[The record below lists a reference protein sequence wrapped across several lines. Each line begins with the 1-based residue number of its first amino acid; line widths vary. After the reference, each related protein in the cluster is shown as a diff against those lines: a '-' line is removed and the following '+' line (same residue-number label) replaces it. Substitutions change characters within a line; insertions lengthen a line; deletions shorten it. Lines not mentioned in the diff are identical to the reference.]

1 MKNEKRTVF
10 NIQRFCINDGPG
22 IRTTVFLK
30 GCMLKCLWCH
40 NPESGSPTPQLM
52 LHKSKCIGC
61 GECMKACPKGL
72 HSFDSDGKHLI
83 NRPLCAA
90 CGTCADACVG
100 ALEICGKDMTADEI
114 ITEVMKDESFYR
126 NSGGGLTLSGGDPLF
141 SPAFTLELL
150 KKAKDKGLHTCIETC
165 GHARWEDIEAIL
177 PYVDLF
183 LWDVKETDSLRHKEY
198 TGVSNER
205 ILDNLHRLN
214 AAGAEV
220 ILRCPIIPDYNDRE
234 EHLLSIG
241 RLSEAL
247 SAVTEVHIE
256 PYHPMGSSKSEEL
269 GEEYPLKNM
278 TFPEKETV
286 MQWINTV
293 ASVTKKPVK
302 KA

>member
-30 GCMLKCLWCH
+30 GCMLRCLWCH
-40 NPESGSPTPQLM
+40 NPESNSPTPQLM
-52 LHKSKCIGC
+52 LHKINCIGC
-61 GECMKACPKGL
+61 GECVQSCPKGL
-72 HSFDSDGKHLI
+72 HSFDSDGQHKI
-83 NRPLCAA
+83 DRALCTS

-100 ALEICGKDMTADEI
+100 ALEICGKDMTVDEI
-114 ITEVMKDESFYR
+114 LAEVMKDESFYK
-126 NSGGGLTLSGGDPLF
+126 NSGGGMTISGGDPLF

-165 GHARWEDIEAIL
+165 GHAKWEDVEALI

-205 ILDNLHRLN
+205 IMENLRRLD
-214 AAGAEV
+214 AAGAEI
-220 ILRCPIIPDYNDRE
+220 ILRCPIIPGYNDRE

-241 RLSEAL
+241 RLAEEL
-247 SAVTEVHIE
+247 SSVVEVNVE

-269 GEEYPLKNM
+269 GEEYPLQNIP
-278 TFPEKETV
+278 FPEKETV
-286 MQWINTV
+286 ARWIDTV
-293 ASVTKKPVK
+293 ASVTEKTVK